1 MTLACPAPRINR
13 WACCRDV
20 VGVAIVAALVPLAG
34 QAAWAQ
40 EPVVVIGGSGLPA
53 IEINLDAIEDSFAP
67 PRSRQVRRLLI
78 PGEKRLPGAPIV
90 LRPPRGVRLIPPSAA
105 VAPVLTP
112 PSPRPSPVPRP
123 SPAPSPPPAV
133 AKAPPPAP
141 TPPPAVAKAPPP
153 APAPQPGATPAPPPP
168 PPAVVP
174 APTTTKP
181 PEPEPPRQ
189 VATAPVPPPP
199 AKAPVPP
206 PPPTAEPAKAPPPP
220 ASPPETKPAPRR
232 QVATL
237 EPGDLAEVEGHKGLR
252 LLYEAGSA
260 QLPAAGEV
268 RLKALAE
275 LLTETDDRIQLK
287 AYGGGDATS
296 AARRLSL
303 SRALAVRSYLIEQGV
318 RSTRIDVRALGIAK
332 DGGPADRVDVLLLNR

>member
-1 MTLACPAPRINR
+1 MTLACPAPQTNR

-34 QAAWAQ
+34 QGAWAQ

-53 IEINLDAIEDSFAP
+53 IEINLEAIEESFAP
-67 PRSRQVRRLLI
+67 PRSRQFRRLLI

-90 LRPPRGVRLIPPSAA
+90 LRPPRGVRFTPPSAA

-112 PSPRPSPVPRP
+112 PSQRP
-123 SPAPSPPPAV
+123 SPAPRPSPTPPPTVAKAPVPPPTPLPAV
-133 AKAPPPAP
+133 AKAPPPI
-141 TPPPAVAKAPPP
+141 
-153 APAPQPGATPAPPPP
+153 PAPQPSAAPAPPPP
-168 PPAVVP
+168 PPAEVP

-189 VATAPVPPPP
+189 VATAPVPPPV
-199 AKAPVPP
+199 KAPAPP
-206 PPPTAEPAKAPPPP
+206 PLPPAEPVKAPPPP
-220 ASPPETKPAPRR
+220 PPATQPAPRQ
-232 QVATL
+232 QVAAL
-237 EPGDLAEVEGHKGLR
+237 EPGDLAELEGHKGLR
-252 LLYEAGSA
+252 LLYDAGSV
-260 QLPAAGEV
+260 QLPTAGEV

-275 LLTETDDRIQLK
+275 LLTGSDDRIQLK
-287 AYGGGDATS
+287 AYGGGDDAAS

-303 SRALAVRSYLIEQGV
+303 SRALAVRSFLIEQGV